1 MLSTNQ
7 IAGFLNQNKLMK
19 QPHFLYVDTNSQK
32 LKVDPKFFGWALSRI
47 GVANLVSRL

>member
-19 QPHFLYVDTNSQK
+19 QPHFLDDDPNSQK
-32 LKVDPKFFGWALSRI
+32 LKVDSEFFSWALSRI
-47 GVANLVSRL
+47 VVANLVSKL